1 MFISF
6 SNRLKAMSGF
16 RLGIGLR
23 ITKSNC
29 WYFLFALL
37 LVGCF
42 YLCLYSVIA
51 CGWFLYFILYGLYK
65 IYYLIFK
72 YGAIGA
78 KKLYTLIKDS
88 R

>member
-1 MFISF
+1 M
-6 SNRLKAMSGF
+6 
-16 RLGIGLR
+16 
-23 ITKSNC
+23 
-29 WYFLFALL
+29 LL

-42 YLCLYSVIA
+42 YLCLYSVVT
-51 CGWFLYFILYGLYK
+51 CGWALYFILYGLYK

-78 KKLYTLIKDS
+78 KKLYVLIKNL